1 MDFTEST
8 ETCYG
13 MLGMLG
19 MLGTSFKA
27 YSRTERWETPT
38 PYSKTLLGEN
48 IIYVKNIF
56 YLKTYF
62 I

>member
-48 IIYVKNIF
+48 IFYV
-56 YLKTYF
+56 KTYF